1 MFSILLSPAIGLMN
15 RMSYFYK
22 FVLINVLFLLPLL
35 WLAWIQLA
43 SLSAQQNDTR
53 RALQGI
59 QTLRTSIQLTVA
71 AADIRDMQFIQ
82 GNEQILQAQI
92 KPQKQRYLQL
102 LDQLSQAPDKKTD
115 HSQALQSIQQLRS
128 LVNTE
133 HSFQSTSINIV
144 FNKYHQLVAGSWNLI
159 RELSQQSGL
168 SRDSSKANFQ
178 LMKLILD
185 QMEPVLKHQGQLRGY
200 STLVIR
206 NNSINSSMIG
216 AMNRLLDELISD
228 QENLNSIAS
237 PILSSRTM
245 YDPILIQT
253 LSALPEQ
260 IEKATARYENDL
272 LLEENLD
279 HDWQA
284 YFKQESAAHN
294 AAYQFIHQAI
304 GFVEQNLQDRFD
316 EQNQY
321 FYLVLIGVLAT
332 IFITN
337 YLMLGFNVSV
347 RQGLEEILTATEQV
361 AEGDLTCKVELS
373 SRDELGQF
381 AEEFNSM
388 TRRMRSLLSTVNQT
402 AGSVAGQAQTVSQ
415 IAANSRRSAD
425 EQHRQIEQIV
435 NSFNEMVN
443 SAQEIAGQTQ
453 TASQQSREVGQQSS
467 LGQQK
472 VQSTLSDINQ
482 LNAEIE
488 ESVSVVNQLEKD
500 SDNITQ
506 VLDVIKG
513 VAEQTNLLALN
524 AAIEAARAGEQG
536 RGFAVV
542 ADEVRTLAQRTQNSA
557 SEIEQMI
564 MRLQE
569 GVSSAVQ
576 AMNLSQKKA
585 LQTVKNSSA
594 VSDTLEHISQL
605 IDQIADFNCQIASA
619 SEAQTMVSNQIE
631 QTLHGIHQSA
641 SDTAQGACA
650 TVDACQHMMQQ
661 TTELQSKVSSFRT

>member
-59 QTLRTSIQLTVA
+59 QTLRTSIQLTSV

-92 KPQKQRYLQL
+92 EPQKQRYLQL

-185 QMEPVLKHQGQLRGY
+185 QLEPVLKHQGQLRGY
-200 STLVIR
+200 SALVIR
-206 NNSINSSMIG
+206 NNSINSAMID

-228 QENLNSIAS
+228 QENLSSIAS
-237 PILSSRTM
+237 PILSSSTM
-245 YDPILIQT
+245 YSSALIQA

-260 IEKATARYENDL
+260 IEQATARYENDL

-284 YFKQESAAHN
+284 YFKQESAAHD
-294 AAYQFIHQAI
+294 AAYQFINQAI
-304 GFVEQNLQDRFD
+304 GYVEQDLQTRFD

-402 AGSVAGQAQTVSQ
+402 AESVAGQAQTVSQ
-415 IAANSRRSAD
+415 IAANSRRSVD

-467 LGQQK
+467 QGQQK

-488 ESVSVVNQLEKD
+488 ESVGVVNQLEKD

-564 MRLQE
+564 MSLQE
-569 GVSSAVQ
+569 GVNSAVL
-576 AMNLSQKKA
+576 AMNMSQKKA

>member
-59 QTLRTSIQLTVA
+59 QTLRTSIQLTSV

-92 KPQKQRYLQL
+92 EPQKQRYLQL

-185 QMEPVLKHQGQLRGY
+185 QLEPILKHQGQLRGY
-200 STLVIR
+200 SALVIR
-206 NNSINSSMIG
+206 NSSINSAMID

-228 QENLNSIAS
+228 QENLSSIAS
-237 PILSSRTM
+237 PILSSSTM
-245 YDPILIQT
+245 YSTALIQA

-260 IEKATARYENDL
+260 IEQATARYENDL

-284 YFKQESAAHN
+284 YFKQESAAHD
-294 AAYQFIHQAI
+294 AAYQFINQAI
-304 GFVEQNLQDRFD
+304 GYIEQDLQARFD

-402 AGSVAGQAQTVSQ
+402 AESVAGQAQTVSQ
-415 IAANSRRSAD
+415 IAANSRRSVD

-453 TASQQSREVGQQSS
+453 TASQQSREVGQQSNQ
-467 LGQQK
+467 GQQK
-472 VQSTLSDINQ
+472 VQKQ
-482 LNAEIE
+482 LFVNRE
-488 ESVSVVNQLEKD
+488 EASP
-500 SDNITQ
+500 
-506 VLDVIKG
+506 IKFVFRNYPG
-513 VAEQTNLLALN
+513 PPWWVTENP
-524 AAIEAARAGEQG
+524 RG
-536 RGFAVV
+536 RGP
-542 ADEVRTLAQRTQNSA
+542 
-557 SEIEQMI
+557 
-564 MRLQE
+564 
-569 GVSSAVQ
+569 
-576 AMNLSQKKA
+576 
-585 LQTVKNSSA
+585 
-594 VSDTLEHISQL
+594 
-605 IDQIADFNCQIASA
+605 
-619 SEAQTMVSNQIE
+619 
-631 QTLHGIHQSA
+631 
-641 SDTAQGACA
+641 
-650 TVDACQHMMQQ
+650 
-661 TTELQSKVSSFRT
+661 